1 MLRSIIRVAPLRIAT
16 KHYSTAMRRN
26 GISLANKTIYGSI
39 KNTVSVST
47 QFQKLQTIRLYSE
60 AAKSGSSLNRDEVLK
75 RIKDVIKAFN
85 KDTDAEKIS
94 LETAFNKDLG
104 LDSLDTVEL
113 LVAVEEEFEIEIP
126 DKIADDLKTV
136 GETVEY
142 ILSNPEAN

>member
-1 MLRSIIRVAPLRIAT
+1 MLRSVLRVASLRVSSPSSAMAMKSGAIVGSRMI
-16 KHYSTAMRRN
+16 HYSMSNRTPGA
-26 GISLANKTIYGSI
+26 
-39 KNTVSVST
+39 
-47 QFQKLQTIRLYSE
+47 QFQKLQPIRFYS
-60 AAKSGSSLNRDEVLK
+60 AAASNLSKDDVLT
-75 RIKDVIKAFN
+75 RVKDVIKTFN
-85 KDTDAEKIS
+85 KNTDAEKIS

-142 ILSNPEAN
+142 ILSNPESN